1 MAHTLVVVLVLY
13 KKKIAECPSYNA
25 LSQIVAKRKNVY
37 LLIYDNSP
45 KKQADALFDRE
56 RVSYLHNSAN
66 PGLAQAYNKGLS
78 LFNQVSAQLL
88 LLLDQDTEV
97 DSSYFEQITS
107 LSDVDNVGAFVPIV
121 YSGSRKISPVF
132 SDSYVS
138 GELSF
143 PSVGRTE
150 QRLMAINSGTSLTK
164 AGVTAVGQF
173 NEAFPLDF
181 LDHWIFW
188 KLNQEHQS
196 IEVLDLK
203 LEHDLSVLDYS
214 QISLARYESI
224 ISAERLFYQKYD
236 KGKLADHTKH
246 LMKRTVKQ
254 FVTVK
259 NRKIWR
265 RTWKEYR
272 LLVREGK

>member
-1 MAHTLVVVLVLY
+1 MAHTLVAVLVLY
-13 KKKIAECPSYNA
+13 KMKIVECPSYNA
-25 LSQIVAKRKNVY
+25 LSEVMAKRKNVH

-45 KKQADALFDRE
+45 ERQEDALFEKDQ
-56 RVSYLHNSAN
+56 VSYLHNSAN
-66 PGLAQAYNKGLS
+66 PGLAEAYNKGLV
-78 LFNQVSAQLL
+78 LFNQVSAHLL

-97 DSSYFEQITS
+97 DISYFERITS
-107 LSDVDNVGAFVPIV
+107 LTDVNNVGAFVPIV

-132 SDSYVS
+132 SDSYIS
-138 GELSF
+138 GELTF
-143 PSVGRTE
+143 PSIGRTE

-164 AGVTAVGQF
+164 AGVVAIGQF

-188 KLNQEHQS
+188 KLYQEHQA

-203 LEHDLSVLDYS
+203 MEHDLSVLDYS
-214 QISLARYESI
+214 QVSLNRYESI
-224 ISAERLFYQKYD
+224 VSAERLFYQRYD
-236 KGKLADHTKH
+236 KDKLAVHTKH
-246 LMKRTVKQ
+246 LMKRTIKQ

-265 RTWKEYR
+265 RTWKEYC